1 MDHIID
7 LPVPPLCADHPDNAI
22 RRGERIVIELI
33 DGRKLIGRLMK
44 FDADKGHI
52 AVDLEGAD
60 KHKNLGMHELRL
72 LRIPQPRPWHNDTD
86 LGPGD
91 DAPPAMRPLEFN
103 IEFCDHSTIDGM
115 SFGFRNGRHGIHLF
129 PVQDAD
135 QYTHLFIPN
144 NAIARHRIGKQLV
157 RASRT
162 PAAEHDD
169 AVTVLEYPEQRAF
182 RPTDDLAT
190 GNDHK
195 TARLPQPQRNP
206 SGAAIGREG
215 GQSASALIINAIES
229 AAADATA
236 FLRTLLNDA
245 LRSEVTAI
253 HFESSHAGGARIRLR
268 RDGEL
273 REHGTVSAERWP
285 HLLARL
291 KAAAGLDSPAT
302 TGACIAQLDTTFLRP
317 LALQAQLYVIATR
330 DGGHDVVLKITAA
343 AHAHDFADLGFDD
356 DLVRRIDACAAAR
369 ASGLFLVCSG
379 SEAEAA
385 ELAQAL
391 LLRGNT
397 GRNKVWT
404 LASAGGALPPDVR
417 RVTPPAGHET
427 DISQAIETLLGADA
441 DLIMIGRL
449 ADSALARRVVGSALA
464 GPRLIATLPARN
476 SGEAVERLINMGV
489 PRYELADALSL
500 VVMHS
505 HARKLCSECS
515 QAQPLSNDDLD
526 HLVNDYLADTL
537 SLDDLPA
544 HTSMLREATRQQW
557 RTASAAPTV
566 RRAVGCRQCQG
577 SGYQGR
583 TVLHEA
589 LEITAP
595 VRRAILDGAD
605 ARAITQAAIGAG
617 MRTLRQHGIQRA
629 LQGDID
635 LVQARAASPR

>member
-44 FDADKGHI
+44 FDADKGHV
-52 AVDLEGAD
+52 AVDLEGAY
-60 KHKNLGMHELRL
+60 KQKNLGMHELRL
-72 LRIPQPRPWHNDTD
+72 LRIPQPRPWRNDSD
-86 LGPGD
+86 SGAGD
-91 DAPPAMRPLEFN
+91 DAPPAMKPIEFN

-115 SFGFRNGRHGIHLF
+115 SLGFRNGRHGIHLF

-144 NAIARHRIGKQLV
+144 NAIARHLIGKQPA
-157 RASRT
+157 RASQT
-162 PAAEHDD
+162 PAVEHDGV
-169 AVTVLEYPEQRAF
+169 VTLFEHPEQRTF
-182 RPTDDLAT
+182 RATDDPAT
-190 GNDHK
+190 GRDHK
-195 TARLPQPQRNP
+195 TARLPPPQRSPN
-206 SGAAIGREG
+206 GAAAWES

-229 AAADATA
+229 AAADAA
-236 FLRTLLNDA
+236 ALLRTLLDDA
-245 LRSEVTAI
+245 LRSDVTAV

-273 REHGTVSAERWP
+273 REDGTVSAERWP
-285 HLLARL
+285 HVLARL
-291 KAAAGLDSPAT
+291 KAAAGLDSPT
-302 TGACIAQLDTTFLRP
+302 TNGTRIAQLDTTFLRP

-330 DGGHDVVLKITAA
+330 DGGHDVVLKIAPAA
-343 AHAHDFADLGFDD
+343 RAHDIADLGFDD
-356 DLVRRIDACAAAR
+356 ELIRRIDACAAAR
-369 ASGLFLVCSG
+369 AGGLFLVCSG

-397 GRNKVWT
+397 GRNKIWT
-404 LASAGGALPPDVR
+404 LESAGGALPPDVR
-417 RVTPPAGHET
+417 RVTPPAGHEA
-427 DISQAIETLLGADA
+427 DIRQALETLLGADA
-441 DLIMIGRL
+441 DLIMVGRL
-449 ADSALARRVVGSALA
+449 ADGALARRVVGSALA
-464 GPRLIATLPARN
+464 GPRLIATLPARS

-505 HARKLCSECS
+505 HARKLCGVCS
-515 QAQPLSNDDLD
+515 QAQPLSNDELD
-526 HLVNDYLADTL
+526 HLVSDYLADTL
-537 SLDDLPA
+537 SDDDLPA
-544 HTSMLREATRQQW
+544 HASMLREATRQQW
-557 RTASAAPTV
+557 RTASGTPTI
-566 RRAVGCRQCQG
+566 RRAVGCRHCQG

-583 TVLHEA
+583 AVLHEA
-589 LEITAP
+589 LEISAA

-605 ARAITQAAIGAG
+605 ARAITQTAVGAG